1 MSQRS
6 LKAELSEQRLSQNL
20 YTAQCVREGELEA
33 AKQMSIPLYEVMQVA
48 GETLFDWIQTHFD
61 HQTNILVAVGT
72 GNNGGDGYVAA
83 SLLLAD
89 GYRVSLASV
98 DPARQ
103 LSGDALLAQQS
114 WLANGGEVADIRLVD
129 TEHFE
134 LIVDGLLGTGLSGAV
149 SSSYQ
154 SVIQRIN
161 QSSAH
166 KLSIDI
172 PSGLDANTGV
182 TLGACVNA
190 DTTITFVGIK
200 TGLVTGNGK
209 QRCGNLIFKQ
219 LNIGESFAHLMKARA
234 RLIEYTDF
242 APLASRALN
251 SHKGNNGKLL
261 CIGGNN
267 GMAGAIRMT
276 AEAAMRT
283 GAGLVKVYCHANSSS
298 SIVQGRPEI
307 MASSENL
314 LQMLEWADCIVFG
327 PGLGQTSWSQET
339 FNQLFSYLI
348 HQDKPLIID
357 ADGLNLLSHQLH
369 ALNLSYLIMSPHSA
383 EAARLLDTSIESVE
397 NDRYAAATKLV
408 ENYGGNCILKGAGSI
423 VHSQVATYVCANGN
437 PGMST
442 AGMGDV
448 LSGVLGSLAAQG
460 MTAPEASLFG
470 TCIHSA
476 AADLVADNFGQRGM
490 IASDLFDYLRQLVNR
505 K

>member
-6 LKAELSEQRLSQNL
+6 LKAELLEQRLSQNL
-20 YTAQCVREGELEA
+20 YTAQCVREGEVEA
-33 AKQMSIPLYEVMQVA
+33 AKQLSIPLYDVMQVA

-61 HQTNILVAVGT
+61 HQTNILIAVGT

-89 GYRVSLASV
+89 GYTITLASI
-98 DPARQ
+98 DPARP

-114 WLANGGEVADIRLVD
+114 WLTSGGEVADIRLVD

-134 LIVDGLLGTGLSGAV
+134 LIVDGLLGTGLKGTVTSA
-149 SSSYQ
+149 YQ

-166 KLSIDI
+166 ILSIDI
-172 PSGLDANTGV
+172 PSGLDANTGAS
-182 TLGACVNA
+182 LGASINA
-190 DTTITFVGIK
+190 DTTISFVGLK

-209 QRCGNLIFKQ
+209 QKSGNLIFKA
-219 LNIGESFAHLMKARA
+219 LNIGETFGQLMEAQG
-234 RLIEYTDF
+234 RLIEYADF
-242 APLASRALN
+242 APLAPRALH

-276 AEAAMRT
+276 SEAALRT
-283 GAGLVKVYCHANSSS
+283 GVGLVKVYCHANSTS

-314 LQMLEWADCIVFG
+314 AQLLEWADCIVFG

-348 HQDKPLIID
+348 HQHKPLIID

-369 ALNLSYLIMSPHSA
+369 ALQLSYLIMSPHSA
-383 EAARLLDTSIESVE
+383 EAARLLNTDVEKIE
-397 NDRYAAATKLV
+397 NDRYGAATKLV
-408 ENYGGNCILKGAGSI
+408 ERYGGNCILKGAGSI
-423 VHSQVATYVCANGN
+423 VHSQQGTYVCANGN

-460 MTAPEASLFG
+460 MTAGEASLFG
-470 TCIHSA
+470 VCIHSA

>member
-20 YTAQCVREGELEA
+20 YTAQCVREGEVEA
-33 AKQMSIPLYEVMQVA
+33 AKQMSIPLYDVMLIA
-48 GETLFDWIQTHFD
+48 GEKLFQWIQKHFD
-61 HQTNILVAVGT
+61 HQTNILVVVGT

-83 SLLLAD
+83 SLLLDD
-89 GYRVSLASV
+89 GYKVSLASI

-103 LSGDALLAQQS
+103 LSGDAALAQKS
-114 WLANGGEVADIRLVD
+114 WVASGGEVADIRLLD

-134 LIVDGLLGTGLSGAV
+134 LIVDGLLGTGLNGPV
-149 SSSYQ
+149 SSAYQ

-161 QSSAH
+161 QSAAH
-166 KLSIDI
+166 ILCIDI
-172 PSGLDANTGV
+172 PSGLDANTGA
-182 TLGACVNA
+182 TLGASINA

-200 TGLVTGNGK
+200 TGLVTANGK
-209 QRCGNLIFKQ
+209 QKSANLIFEE
-219 LNIGESFAHLMKARA
+219 LNIGETFAHLTEPKAR
-234 RLIEYTDF
+234 LVEYADF
-242 APLASRALN
+242 APLPSRALY

-267 GMAGAIRMT
+267 GMAGAIRLT
-276 AEAAMRT
+276 AEAAIRT
-283 GAGLVKVYCHANSSS
+283 GAGLVKVYCHPSSAS
-298 SIVQGRPEI
+298 SIVQGRAEI

-314 LQMLEWADCIVFG
+314 LQLLDWADCIVFG
-327 PGLGQTSWSQET
+327 PGLGQTTWSQET
-339 FNQLFSYLI
+339 FNQLLSYLVD
-348 HQDKPLIID
+348 QDKPLVID
-357 ADGLNLLSHQLH
+357 ADGLNLLSQQLH

-383 EAARLLDTSIESVE
+383 EAARLLNISIESVE
-397 NDRYAAATKLV
+397 NDRYQAASKLV
-408 ENYGGNCILKGAGSI
+408 ETYGGNCILKGAGSI
-423 VHSQVATYVCANGN
+423 VHGPLGTYVCANGN

-460 MTAPEASLFG
+460 MTATDASLYG

-490 IASDLFDYLRQLVNR
+490 IASDLFDYLRQLVN
-505 K
+505 